1 METCLRYLY
10 PSCETSYF
18 PCPTFINHAEHIHQ
32 GHGWR
37 WHREGGSL
45 TTVQCHVSLAVKGLT
60 TTSSLSLMMTIPGH
74 GPMTH
79 HMHIRREESI
89 ANGHKHNPYFLG
101 FQVLDP
107 FAGASPSPTT
117 SKMHIPLI
125 WHPLSQSHVN
135 TVLPTYRSETCY
147 SHISTL
153 HACIASKECST
164 NYIR

>member
-1 METCLRYLY
+1 
-10 PSCETSYF
+10 
-18 PCPTFINHAEHIHQ
+18 
-32 GHGWR
+32 
-37 WHREGGSL
+37 
-45 TTVQCHVSLAVKGLT
+45 
-60 TTSSLSLMMTIPGH
+60 MMTIPGH

-153 HACIASKECST
+153 HACIATDCVRNKEPQIAIECQYQPTYQDPHCLQRMQHKLYQVKRNSFKT
-164 NYIR
+164 TPALSLG